1 MLFPQV
7 LGQLLDWR
15 FAQRANAMFAVSQ
28 RHANIRLNSS
38 ESNSRMRL
46 SDCRGPYIEVPP
58 QRRGSVHSSQI
69 DFFSPNLYT
78 KMFAINFSTRCKKR
92 FENGHVWEELDRFSK
107 THYGGTSGTLAKPW
121 GRSKDDVFS
130 SQIDFFSH
138 ALYTKMLAVYL
149 DQCTALSVRD
159 TFDNWEG
166 NSRVSQVSTVRSLKR
181 PLTDFGSFNPCTA
194 MFMRDTWWIIGPLE
208 VNPTV

>member
-1 MLFPQV
+1 LKAAFPFFASAFRQGGRHLLANLFCSLFTVAMLFPQV

-69 DFFSPNLYT
+69 DFFSPILYT

-107 THYGGTSGTLAKPW
+107 THYGGTSGTLAKP
-121 GRSKDDVFS
+121 
-130 SQIDFFSH
+130 
-138 ALYTKMLAVYL
+138 
-149 DQCTALSVRD
+149 
-159 TFDNWEG
+159 
-166 NSRVSQVSTVRSLKR
+166 
-181 PLTDFGSFNPCTA
+181 
-194 MFMRDTWWIIGPLE
+194 
-208 VNPTV
+208 